1 MCFATLLQVLQ
12 KLGLDLS
19 GATDGTLRFEA
30 SYPEKSFFFS
40 QWWFHIVNVPGA
52 TDGTLRFEACVLNS
66 PRYSEF
72 YIVNVLGH
80 WLLRFFCCCQALR
93 KCSFLW
99 PWDFFFEIF
108 FCGRPCSAACP
119 RCCGAVVR
127 NRWRWPLSSNT
138 WYYFTALLPRLCHL
152 DFTALLSS
160 VALTTLV
167 KYMVQIHGTTL
178 LLSSNTW
185 YSFTALL
192 LYCRLSCLLLGVC
205 LFAADN
211 VSSVFSVCP

>member
-99 PWDFFFEIF
+99 PWDFFFWDF
-108 FCGRPCSAACP
+108 FL
-119 RCCGAVVR
+119 
-127 NRWRWPLSSNT
+127 WQ
-138 WYYFTALLPRLCHL
+138 ALLGRLPSML
-152 DFTALLSS
+152 RGGGAKP

-167 KYMVQIHGTTL
+167 KYMV
-178 LLSSNTW
+178 
-185 YSFTALL
+185 L
-192 LYCRLSCLLLGVC
+192 LYC
-205 LFAADN
+205 FTT
-211 VSSVFSVCP
+211 